1 MRAEELTIPVTAPAP
16 LQPKRASVR
25 DYGADPA
32 ADDNYGAF
40 QKALD
45 DSRDRGISTLSV
57 PPGVYRFATA
67 RPLCLRGLEDFT
79 FDGNGAELIFSRDE
93 DFIHLSDCRRI
104 AIRDLV
110 VDWDW
115 GTAPLASV
123 AQVRVVAPAR
133 DWVELEFTEHDHVDA
148 GMTFATMNALDPQRL
163 TPGCEGG
170 REYGRG
176 FSSVRKTGANVLRCH
191 LDPAGLS
198 ELLFNPGSVY
208 LVRHFLH
215 DSPAFTISDCRHLSL
230 QRITVHSAPGAGF
243 IVRGDTGNWEA
254 VACRIALRPGATRRI
269 TTTSDGLHLAQSRG
283 FFRLEGCD
291 FSFHGDDCLNIH
303 DNVSMGVRD
312 VRRHTLTARNVREE
326 ERPLHAGDPVEFRRP
341 DLSPS
346 GFASQVTDVR
356 YLPDDECE
364 LAFADVLPAALD
376 PQTILFN
383 RRYDSSHYLIRGNH
397 FHENRARGVLLQ
409 ACHGL
414 VEGNRFYRNQGAAIQ
429 IETGASFGTWSE
441 GTGVED
447 LIVRDNTFHSC
458 DVNDWGKGV
467 VYISA
472 FLPAGV
478 PITPQGSPN
487 PTTTIGDSGSLYR
500 TAYPIFRDLVFE
512 NNRFVDYPR
521 RAMIVSSAR
530 DVTVRGNTFSNP
542 TPRARNDPERGS
554 IWVELSSR
562 VTFEGNDWQPSPYQA
577 ERTVE
582 WDPATATGV
591 TTID

>member
-1 MRAEELTIPVTAPAP
+1 MRAEELTVPVTAPAP
-16 LQPKRASVR
+16 LREKRASVR

-32 ADDNYGAF
+32 AADNYGAF

-45 DSRDRGISTLSV
+45 DSRERGVSTLSV
-57 PPGVYRFATA
+57 PPGIYRFATA

-79 FDGNGAELIFSRDE
+79 LDGNGAELIFSRDE
-93 DFIHLSDCRRI
+93 DFVHVSDCRRVVL
-104 AIRDLV
+104 RDLV

-123 AQVRVVAPAR
+123 AHVRGTGPTR
-133 DWVELEFTEHDHVDA
+133 DWVDLEFTEHDTVDA
-148 GMTFATMNALDPQRL
+148 DMTFATMNALDPQRL

-170 REYGRG
+170 REHGRG
-176 FSSVRKTGANVLRCH
+176 FSRVRKAGANVLRCH
-191 LDPAGLS
+191 LDLDAVS
-198 ELLFNPGSVY
+198 ELLFTPGSVY

-243 IVRGDTGNWEA
+243 IVHGDTANWEA
-254 VACRIALRPGATRRI
+254 VGCRIALRPGATRRI
-269 TTTSDGLHLAQSRG
+269 TTTSDGMHLAQSRG
-283 FFRLEGCD
+283 FCRLEGCD

-303 DNVSMGVRD
+303 DNISMGLRD
-312 VRRHTLTARNVREE
+312 VRRQSLIARNVREDA
-326 ERPLHAGDPVEFRRP
+326 RPLHAGDPVELRRP
-341 DLSPS
+341 DLSPT
-346 GFASQVTDVR
+346 GFASHVTDVR

-364 LAFADVLPAALD
+364 LAFADVLPPNLD

-414 VEGNRFYRNQGAAIQ
+414 VEGNRFYRNQGAAVQ
-429 IETGASFGTWSE
+429 IETGASLGMWSE
-441 GTGVED
+441 GMGVED
-447 LIVRDNTFHSC
+447 LIVRDNTFDTC
-458 DVNDWGKGV
+458 DVNDWGKAV
-467 VYISA
+467 VYLSA

-478 PITPQGSPN
+478 PVTPQGSPN
-487 PTTTIGDSGSLYR
+487 PTSTIGDSGSLFR
-500 TAYPIFRDLVFE
+500 TAYPIFRDLLFE

-521 RAMIVSSAR
+521 RAMIISSAR

-542 TPRARNDPERGS
+542 TSRAQNNPERGS

-562 VTFEGNDWQPSPYQA
+562 VTISGNDWQPSPYQA

-582 WDPATATGV
+582 WDPATASGV
-591 TTID
+591 TTTD